1 MGVLIAIEGICCS
14 GKTTI
19 TQLLAE
25 RLILKGYN
33 AIYNHGAMTYTP
45 VGREFYEITTNK
57 NFGITTSF
65 YLIDLIINIQTHI
78 RPLIE
83 ENSKNVVLQDRY
95 FDSIT
100 TYANAYGTY
109 FGEDCNIY
117 RIPDVL
123 FKAKIA
129 MNAQLRVFC
138 MPPYDVI
145 KLRMTNSKD
154 SKVHSF
160 YRNHPDFLQIA
171 YNELL
176 YVAKNT
182 EDGIIVDTSNN
193 DSIENALST
202 ILLSVDNCQSS
213 DIIN

>member
-1 MGVLIAIEGICCS
+1 M
-14 GKTTI
+14 
-19 TQLLAE
+19 
-25 RLILKGYN
+25 
-33 AIYNHGAMTYTP
+33 
-45 VGREFYEITTNK
+45 
-57 NFGITTSF
+57 
-65 YLIDLIINIQTHI
+65 
-78 RPLIE
+78 
-83 ENSKNVVLQDRY
+83 LQDRY